1 MKFPDVTREE
11 GNIAI
16 FCYTE
21 VESSANFFHAKV
33 DDNKIC
39 ETFFSGLIRGAIQE
53 VLSMDRPIMLPQ
65 YKDKQPILKLLLLNH
80 MHRYCRFL
88 CFQKLIVFVVLNK

>member
-1 MKFPDVTREE
+1 MKFPEVTREE

-16 FCYTE
+16 FVTQRLNRLPTFSLQKSIITKY
-21 VESSANFFHAKV
+21 VKPFFP
-33 DDNKIC
+33 
-39 ETFFSGLIRGAIQE
+39 GLIRGAIQE